1 MPENTRRITE
11 RVKTQI
17 QCTWG
22 TTKECPRNGQITSLS
37 GRGAFILTKAVVTVG
52 QNLFIRIWL
61 PSERWMAVRARVLY
75 QLAEVGFG
83 IAFVELTDEDADEI
97 VALIDHYR

>member
-1 MPENTRRITE
+1 MPENTRRIAD

-37 GRGAFILTKAVVTVG
+37 GRGAFILTKAVVSVG
-52 QNLFIRIWL
+52 QNVFVRIWL
-61 PSERWMAVRARVLY
+61 PSERWMAVRARVIY

-83 IAFVELTDEDADEI
+83 ITFNDLADDEFSEI
-97 VALIDHYR
+97 EALIDHYR

>member
-1 MPENTRRITE
+1 MPENTRRIVE
-11 RVKTQI
+11 RVRTQI

-37 GRGAFILTKAVVTVG
+37 GRGAFILTKAVVAVG
-52 QNLFIRIWL
+52 QNVFVRIWL
-61 PSERWMAVRARVLY
+61 PSERWMAVRALVLY

-83 IAFVELTDEDADEI
+83 IAFVELADDEFSQIE
-97 VALIDHYR
+97 ALIDHYR

>member
-1 MPENTRRITE
+1 MPENTRRIAE

-37 GRGAFILTKAVVTVG
+37 GRGAFILTKAVVSVG
-52 QNLFIRIWL
+52 QNIFVRIWL
-61 PSERWMAVRARVLY
+61 PSERWMAIRARVIY
-75 QLAEVGFG
+75 QLSEVGFG
-83 IAFVELTDEDADEI
+83 VTFNELTDDEADQI
-97 VALIDHYR
+97 VALVDHYR

>member
-1 MPENTRRITE
+1 MPENTRRIAE

-37 GRGAFILTKAVVTVG
+37 GRGAFILTKAVVAVG
-52 QNLFIRIWL
+52 QNVFVRIWL
-61 PSERWMAVRARVLY
+61 PSERWMAVRARVIY

-83 IAFVELTDEDADEI
+83 IAFSDLSDDEFTQIE
-97 VALIDHYR
+97 ALIDHYR

>member
-1 MPENTRRITE
+1 MPENTRRMAE

-37 GRGAFILTKAVVTVG
+37 GRGAFILTKAVVSVG
-52 QNLFIRIWL
+52 QNVFVRIWL
-61 PSERWMAVRARVLY
+61 PSERWMAVRASVIY

-83 IAFVELTDEDADEI
+83 VSFVELTDDEFSE
-97 VALIDHYR
+97 VEALIDHYR

>member
-1 MPENTRRITE
+1 MAENTHRISE
-11 RVKTQI
+11 RVKTHI

-37 GRGAFILTKAVVTVG
+37 RKGAFILTKAVITVD
-52 QNLFIRIWL
+52 QHIFVRLWL
-61 PSERWMAVRARVLY
+61 PSERWMAIRARVLY

-83 IAFVELTDEDADEI
+83 ITFAGLADDEALTIDS
-97 VALIDHYR
+97 LMDHYR

>member
-1 MPENTRRITE
+1 MPENTRRIAE

-37 GRGAFILTKAVVTVG
+37 GRGAFVLTKAVVSVG
-52 QNLFIRIWL
+52 QNIFVRIWL
-61 PSERWMAVRARVLY
+61 PAERWMAIRAGVT
-75 QLAEVGFG
+75 FS
-83 IAFVELTDEDADEI
+83 ELTDDEADQI
-97 VALIDHYR
+97 VTLIDHYR

>member
-1 MPENTRRITE
+1 MPENTRRIAE

-22 TTKECPRNGQITSLS
+22 TTRECPRNGQITSLS
-37 GRGAFILTKAVVTVG
+37 GRGCFILTKAVVTVG
-52 QNLFIRIWL
+52 QNIFVRIWL
-61 PSERWMAVRARVLY
+61 PSERWMAVRALVIY

-83 IAFVELTDEDADEI
+83 ITFVELSDDEASQIE
-97 VALIDHYR
+97 ALIDHYR